1 MQEGRPVL
9 ESESAQKQPTVEDV
23 QRSIKNWVEV
33 EERAA
38 KAARARMDQM
48 VTELSG
54 PKGTLAQAAKK
65 LRRQEHEANTIGKVL
80 ERQAQ
85 RAGIPPM
92 TPEQRTE
99 ANLVVARAVLEH
111 ERANKAK
118 T

>member
-9 ESESAQKQPTVEDV
+9 ESESAQKQPTVKDV

-38 KAARARMDQM
+38 KAARARVDQM
-48 VTELSG
+48 VTEQSG

-65 LRRQEHEANTIGKVL
+65 LRQQEHEANIIGKVL
-80 ERQAQ
+80 DRRMQ
-85 RAGIPPM
+85 RAGMPPM
-92 TPEQRTE
+92 TPEQRAE

-111 ERANKAK
+111 ERANQS
-118 T
+118 